1 MCSHTVARVI
11 FEQTS
16 YFVSENAGNG
26 SVVVTLDPET
36 PLDPD
41 LGIAVELTAVEGSA
55 RC

>member
-1 MCSHTVARVI
+1 MI

-16 YFVSENAGNG
+16 YLVSEGAGSG
-26 SVVVTLDPET
+26 AVVVTLDPET

-41 LGIAVELTAVEGSA
+41 LEIPVELTAMEGTA